1 MKAQTNR
8 KTAKIKTAMVAGVMA
23 CGLMLSLVSSSV
35 WADARGD
42 LQTRLGKVNSF
53 SASFTQTVNAANGT
67 TLQKGDGA
75 LSVSRPNL
83 FRWESK
89 TPDETL
95 LVTDGKTVW
104 FFNPFV
110 EQVTISN
117 LKDVTGNTPFVLLTR
132 NNPSDWAQYNVS
144 QKGDVF
150 TLKPIKTD
158 GNIKQFQLN
167 VTPAGVINGFSVVE
181 QDGQTSKTTLS
192 RFSTTPV
199 NKATYSFNVPKGV
212 EIDDQRQ

>member
-8 KTAKIKTAMVAGVMA
+8 KTASIKTVIAAGVMV
-23 CGLMLSLVSSSV
+23 CGLALSLISSSA
-35 WADARGD
+35 WADARSD
-42 LQTRLGKVNSF
+42 LQTRLSKVNSF
-53 SASFTQTVNAANGT
+53 SASFTQMVKAANGT
-67 TLQKGDGA
+67 TLQKGNGV

-144 QKGDVF
+144 QKGDLF
-150 TLKPIKTD
+150 TLKPIKNS

-167 VTPAGVINGFSVVE
+167 VTSVGIINGFSVVE

-192 RFSTTPV
+192 NLSTTSV
-199 NKATYSFNVPKGV
+199 NKATYTFNVPKGV